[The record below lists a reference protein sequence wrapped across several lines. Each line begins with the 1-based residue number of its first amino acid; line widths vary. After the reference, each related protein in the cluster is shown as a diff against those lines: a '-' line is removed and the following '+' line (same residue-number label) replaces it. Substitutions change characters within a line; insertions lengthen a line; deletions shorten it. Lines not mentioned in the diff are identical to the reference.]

1 MLISKSSNGKISLT
15 GKRSAGWREVIA
27 LTAQEA
33 EYSSDDQEKA
43 ELYQKAGDLSLE
55 RFDDVDH
62 AIRFYER
69 LGTLPFINT
78 YVGVVPAG

>member
-1 MLISKSSNGKISLT
+1 VISSN
-15 GKRSAGWREVIA
+15 A
-27 LTAQEA
+27 
-33 EYSSDDQEKA
+33 D
-43 ELYQKAGDLSLE
+43 
-55 RFDDVDH
+55 